1 MHTPIGRAQVI
12 QAADDVSITS
22 HELSRNNP
30 NSISADEQ
38 RLIYRCLKTACHEI
52 CHVLGMTH
60 CPYFECLMNGSN
72 LVNEADK
79 KPFALCPICLRKVDK
94 YYEIGSAGDG
104 IIYRYQR
111 LARTI
116 QRIDN
121 TSFSRE
127 LLLYKNL
134 TDVLNV
140 STDQEKNA
148 KMSKSGEKGGKGGKS

>member
-1 MHTPIGRAQVI
+1 
-12 QAADDVSITS
+12 
-22 HELSRNNP
+22 
-30 NSISADEQ
+30 
-38 RLIYRCLKTACHEI
+38 
-52 CHVLGMTH
+52 
-60 CPYFECLMNGSN
+60 MNGSN

-134 TDVLNV
+134 TGVLNV
-140 STDQEKNA
+140 STDQEKSA
-148 KMSKSGEKGGKGGKS
+148 KMNESGENGGKGGKT